1 MLDKILIGLIA
12 IILLH
17 TFYSKDDGET
27 KLQMHKFNVTMAFH
41 NLYQQMRY
49 NDFQDRVLD
58 VNKNTLGGPLDSLLT
73 EIFGAKVFNKLEV
86 IKQVLENPKNPMNY
100 DTLYE
105 DFKHQHL
112 KEKTD
117 TVNALDV

>member
-1 MLDKILIGLIA
+1 M
-12 IILLH
+12 
-17 TFYSKDDGET
+17 
-27 KLQMHKFNVTMAFH
+27 
-41 NLYQQMRY
+41 
-49 NDFQDRVLD
+49 
-58 VNKNTLGGPLDSLLT
+58 GGPLDSLLK
-73 EIFGAKVFNKLEV
+73 EIFGGKVFNKLEV
-86 IKQVLENPKNPMNY
+86 IKKVLENPKNPMNY

>member
-1 MLDKILIGLIA
+1 MKYNDYQDKIL
-12 IILLH
+12 
-17 TFYSKDDGET
+17 
-27 KLQMHKFNVTMAFH
+27 
-41 NLYQQMRY
+41 
-49 NDFQDRVLD
+49 D
-58 VNKNTLGGPLDSLLT
+58 VNQDTLGGPLDSLLK
-73 EIFGAKVFNKLEV
+73 EIFGGKVFNKLEV
-86 IKQVLENPKNPMNY
+86 IKKVLENPKNPMNY